1 MPQMTTE
8 EIVAHAQDIKRH
20 AIPLWKS
27 KKTVFPDL
35 PPYQRYRE
43 CISLIVDCYR
53 FLGPQS
59 FDTGRPPILR

>member
-1 MPQMTTE
+1 MTSE

-53 FLGPQS
+53 HLGPQS
-59 FDTGRPPILR
+59 FNNGSEPILL